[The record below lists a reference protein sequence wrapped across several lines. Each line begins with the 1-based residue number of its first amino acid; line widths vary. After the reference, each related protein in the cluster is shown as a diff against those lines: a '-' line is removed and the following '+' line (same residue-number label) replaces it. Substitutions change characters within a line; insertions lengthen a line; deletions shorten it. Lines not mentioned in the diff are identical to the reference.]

1 MNTRSTFLTA
11 LVCFASLSCSS
22 AENKPASSS
31 QAKTNPLRYEMI
43 PLGGSQKVKVL
54 MIGDSLTVG
63 PFGSSMQNWL
73 IQRYGDN
80 NVAIYASCGSS
91 PEHWLAENAVFTS
104 KCGYREKRPGKLIY
118 ENRDGGS
125 PTRVRPAPKIEKL
138 IALHRPDTVI
148 VQMGTN
154 HFDVLE
160 KNGDKALPQLAANYE
175 KFSQAL
181 KPSLFKKPGVYWI
194 TPPDSSR
201 FSEKIKRSVDQLI
214 LTNNR
219 KHGFHTFHSRRYT
232 RYIKGVSGSDGVHYG
247 RAAATAWA
255 LEFQRQTTR

>member
-1 MNTRSTFLTA
+1 MRFYFLTA
-11 LVCFASLSCSS
+11 LVCFVSLSCSL
-22 AENKPASSS
+22 AENKPVAPE
-31 QAKTNPLRYEMI
+31 QTKKKPQRYEMVA
-43 PLGGSQKVKVL
+43 LGGSQKVKVL
-54 MIGDSLTVG
+54 MIGDSLSVG

-73 IQRYGDN
+73 IQKYGDN

-138 IALHRPDTVI
+138 IALHRPDAII

-160 KNGDKALPQLAANYE
+160 KNGDKAIPQLAATYE
-175 KFSQAL
+175 IFSQAL
-181 KPSLFKKPGVYWI
+181 KPSLFRKPSVYWV

-201 FSEKIKRSVDQLI
+201 FSDKIERTVDQLI
-214 LTNNR
+214 ATNNK
-219 KHGFHTFHSRRYT
+219 KHGFHTFYSRRYT
-232 RYIKGVSGSDGVHYG
+232 RYTKGQTGSDGVHYG
-247 RAAATAWA
+247 NAAGAAWA